1 MNRLLTIL
9 LLAAGTAYG
18 QINNPPTSVNI
29 TDATATGRA
38 VLTATNAAAAATA
51 VGLGTTN
58 SVTFQS
64 LTAELLQ
71 VTVGTN
77 LYVSLAEDV
86 NEFWTDVAVNE
97 TLSVSGSATFSTNV
111 TVNGNLSVGSLTT
124 TTPSTWALDATET
137 AAATNGILA
146 LPSNANVIRLTNNN
160 AISGVSG
167 GVLGAF
173 YYLVN
178 QTTNAVTISNV
189 GGITVQGGTPLTLGA
204 NQAAT
209 LVATGATNASVAAR
223 GDLNDVALGG
233 TANTAPSQT
242 ASSGSSLMTRD
253 LSDDRYGAWENTF
266 EISNFSG
273 LTAGVVSGGTTTIG
287 SGYTTLRVASGGSY
301 RSMFSY
307 YRASLT
313 GANSSIQSG
322 SRSTRAVFGN
332 EIESRVYSAFYP
344 VLGNVSSQWA
354 GRGVGTTTGTGV
366 LPYFLYYDSAW
377 RAIKTTPVRG
387 SASVYPV
394 RASDVITIESNGA
407 HNLTT
412 NDFVS
417 VAGVFPQSMQT
428 WRAAVLSTPT
438 ANSFTYA
445 NVGADETGTTILG
458 DNMNISKIE
467 ELGTNAVTVV
477 ANQFSG
483 VVTRDFRVDV
493 SADGTAD
500 FYINGSNIATGT
512 GFWVTG
518 GNNTARMGF
527 GLESQTDATTVSD
540 INIYKASHTINP

>member
-1 MNRLLTIL
+1 
-9 LLAAGTAYG
+9 
-18 QINNPPTSVNI
+18 
-29 TDATATGRA
+29 
-38 VLTATNAAAAATA
+38 
-51 VGLGTTN
+51 LGYNTTN
-58 SVTFQS
+58 G
-64 LTAELLQ
+64 Q
-71 VTVGTN
+71 VVYSGTN
-77 LYVSLAEDV
+77 PLTFTNPLAFGD
-86 NEFWTDVAVNE
+86 
-97 TLSVSGSATFSTNV
+97 
-111 TVNGNLSVGSLTT
+111 
-124 TTPSTWALDATET
+124 
-137 AAATNGILA
+137 
-146 LPSNANVIRLTNNN
+146 
-160 AISGVSG
+160 
-167 GVLGAF
+167 
-173 YYLVN
+173 
-178 QTTNAVTISNV
+178 TTNTASIRTN
-189 GGITVQGGTPLTLGA
+189 LG
-204 NQAAT
+204 
-209 LVATGATNASVAAR
+209 LGATNYPVFR
-223 GDLNDVALGG
+223 GLEITTDGDTLYINPYNINADTFGLVLNFEERNFSQDGATVFQWSTNSFTVTPNATLNGV
-233 TANTAPSQT
+233 NSTAPSQT
-242 ASSGSSLMTRD
+242 ADSASSLMTRA

-266 EISNFSG
+266 EISNFTG
-273 LTAGVVSGGTTTIG
+273 LTAGVVSGGATTITP
-287 SGYTTLRVASGGSY
+287 GYTTLRVVSGGSY

-313 GANSSIQSG
+313 GASASIQSG
-322 SRSTRAVFGN
+322 SRSTRAVVGN

-344 VLGNVSSQWA
+344 VLGAVSSQWA
-354 GRGVGTTTGTGV
+354 GRGVGVATTAGV

-377 RAIKTTPVRG
+377 RAIKATFVRG

-540 INIYKASHTINP
+540 IYIYKASHTINP

>member
-1 MNRLLTIL
+1 
-9 LLAAGTAYG
+9 
-18 QINNPPTSVNI
+18 
-29 TDATATGRA
+29 
-38 VLTATNAAAAATA
+38 
-51 VGLGTTN
+51 
-58 SVTFQS
+58 
-64 LTAELLQ
+64 
-71 VTVGTN
+71 
-77 LYVSLAEDV
+77 
-86 NEFWTDVAVNE
+86 
-97 TLSVSGSATFSTNV
+97 
-111 TVNGNLSVGSLTT
+111 
-124 TTPSTWALDATET
+124 
-137 AAATNGILA
+137 
-146 LPSNANVIRLTNNN
+146 
-160 AISGVSG
+160 
-167 GVLGAF
+167 
-173 YYLVN
+173 
-178 QTTNAVTISNV
+178 
-189 GGITVQGGTPLTLGA
+189 
-204 NQAAT
+204 
-209 LVATGATNASVAAR
+209 
-223 GDLNDVALGG
+223 
-233 TANTAPSQT
+233 
-242 ASSGSSLMTRD
+242 

-266 EISNFSG
+266 EISNFTG
-273 LTAGVVSGGTTTIG
+273 LTAGVVSGGSTTIG

-301 RSMFSY
+301 RSMFAI
-307 YRASLT
+307 YRGSLT

-322 SRSTRAVFGN
+322 SRSTRAVVGN
-332 EIESRVYSAFYP
+332 GIESRVYSAFYP
-344 VLGNVSSQWA
+344 VLGGVSSQWA
-354 GRGVGTTTGTGV
+354 GRGVGVTTGSGV

-540 INIYKASHTINP
+540 IYIYKASHTINP